1 MDKIGL
7 IYAPLC
13 ALSPTPWGWGR
24 GGGRWRE
31 TMEAELRMAAN
42 AGANCVRVLA
52 LAPWLQNGEI
62 NPAKIMAP
70 FEVGSSGRFALASF
84 HEGYFARIRILAEA
98 ANAVGMALW
107 IDLFDHCGRSHP
119 NSPWVTNEEGISD
132 YASERADQY
141 TKAYI
146 RQIA

>member
-13 ALSPTPWGWGR
+13 ALSPTPWGWAASD
-24 GGGRWRE
+24 GGIYDDKENR
-31 TMEAELRMAAN
+31 ELRMAAN

-70 FEVGSSGRFALASF
+70 FEVGSSGRFTLSKF
-84 HEGYFARIRILAEA
+84 EFGYFDAVWSLADDV
-98 ANAVGMALW
+98 NKLGMALW
-107 IDLFDHCGRSHP
+107 IDLFDHWLQWGHVFSDVEMAPARGLSPSRS
-119 NSPWVTNEEGISD
+119 
-132 YASERADQY
+132 
-141 TKAYI
+141 
-146 RQIA
+146 